1 MAEPLNGR
9 ICPLCASP
17 LAAKDALVS
26 CSACKTL
33 HHDKCWR
40 ENRMC
45 TTLDCRGTPRAV
57 EVVTDTSVDV
67 TKFNSQLDEI
77 RGGLNKLTRRFK
89 ELGENIGDDEEL
101 TKAVSDI
108 TARIE
113 ADAIERRAE
122 AARMQAALTDLLI
135 RVRALDYSV
144 ARHRFPGEPE
154 RSTRSAP
161 RAAKADG
168 ATS

>member
-9 ICPLCASP
+9 ICPLCQGAMLGSE
-17 LAAKDALVS
+17 DLVS
-26 CSACKTL
+26 CSGCNTL
-33 HHDKCWR
+33 HHGKCWR

-45 TTLDCRGTPRAV
+45 TTLDCRGSPRP
-57 EVVTDTSVDV
+57 VVVATDTSVDV
-67 TKFNSQLDEI
+67 TKFNSQLDEL
-77 RGGLNKLTRRFK
+77 RGSLNKLTRKFTQ
-89 ELGENIGDDEEL
+89 LGENIGDDEEL

-108 TARIE
+108 TTRIE

-144 ARHRFPGEPE
+144 TRHRFPGEPE
-154 RSTRSAP
+154 RVTRTAP
-161 RAAKADG
+161 RATKADG
-168 ATS
+168 STS